1 MTLIFIFG
9 KRKKTNLGLFAHK
22 KAGDMRD
29 ESGVAYAFDWSP
41 EKQNYSTEC
50 ECGKEKPKSKLAC
63 DDCTWLD
70 GKMDNQVLVISVLR
84 NCPSGLTVAELCV
97 EIYGR
102 ATPTNTRC
110 IRTTLLRLE
119 RAGRVKRT
127 KIENDVEKHLAG
139 NVYRVIYTLKGK

>member
-50 ECGKEKPKSKLAC
+50 ECGKE
-63 DDCTWLD
+63 
-70 GKMDNQVLVISVLR
+70 KMDNQVLVISVLR